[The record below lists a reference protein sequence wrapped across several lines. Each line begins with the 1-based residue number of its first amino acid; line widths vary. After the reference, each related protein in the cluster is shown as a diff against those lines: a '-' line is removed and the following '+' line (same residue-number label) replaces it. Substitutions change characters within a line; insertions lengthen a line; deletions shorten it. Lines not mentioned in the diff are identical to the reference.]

1 MINIILLLLIL
12 ILLLYINFNV
22 ESFNNFDNV
31 KDRMNFVSGD
41 QSINEVLSIV
51 DDGLNKFKTYVNL
64 DKDDIDLESP
74 LLDEYIYT
82 KIISNRDKKNDQ
94 IATRLPIIVDNDY
107 GNYNHQLKLL
117 INSKKIKQ
125 DFIFNI
131 LKNKINYLVGTL
143 ENISD
148 VKKQYNL
155 ENQHNKSDNSM

>member
-1 MINIILLLLIL
+1 MINIILLVL
-12 ILLLYINFNV
+12 ILLVLVYINFNI
-22 ESFNNFDNV
+22 ETFNNLDTISS
-31 KDRMNFVSGD
+31 RMKFTSKEN
-41 QSINEVLSIV
+41 SIKEVLDLV
-51 DDGLNKFKTYVNL
+51 DDGVDKFKTYINL
-64 DKDDIDLESP
+64 DKDELDLESP

-82 KIISNRDKKNDQ
+82 KIISDRDQKNDK
-94 IATRLPIIVDNDY
+94 IESRLPIIIDNDY

-155 ENQHNKSDNSM
+155 ENHNKSDNSM

>member
-1 MINIILLLLIL
+1 MIDIILLVLIL
-12 ILLLYINFNV
+12 VVLVYLNFNV
-22 ESFNNFDNV
+22 EPFNNFDKISN
-31 KDRMNFVSGD
+31 RMAFS
-41 QSINEVLSIV
+41 SKESSLKEVLDLV
-51 DDGLNKFKTYVNL
+51 DDGIGKFKTYINL
-64 DKDDIDLESP
+64 DKDDLDLEST

-82 KIISNRDKKNDQ
+82 KIISDRDQKNDK
-94 IATRLPIIVDNDY
+94 IESRLPIIIDNDY
-107 GNYNHQLKLL
+107 ENYNHQLKLL

>member
-1 MINIILLLLIL
+1 MINIILLVLIL
-12 ILLLYINFNV
+12 IVLVYINFNI
-22 ESFNNFDNV
+22 ENFNNLDTISN
-31 KDRMNFVSGD
+31 RMNFNNKGN
-41 QSINEVLSIV
+41 SIKEVLDLV
-51 DDGLNKFKTYVNL
+51 DDGVGKFKTYINL
-64 DKDDIDLESP
+64 DKDDLDLESP

-82 KIISNRDKKNDQ
+82 KIISDRDQKNDK
-94 IATRLPIIVDNDY
+94 AESKLPIIIDNDY

-155 ENQHNKSDNSM
+155 DNHHNKSDNSM

>member
-1 MINIILLLLIL
+1 MINIILLALIL
-12 ILLLYINFNV
+12 ILLVYLNFNV
-22 ESFNNFDNV
+22 EPFNNFDNI
-31 KDRMNFVSGD
+31 KDRMDFISDD

-51 DDGLNKFKTYVNL
+51 DDGVKKFKTYVNL

-82 KIISNRDKKNDQ
+82 KIISDRDKKNEQVDS
-94 IATRLPIIVDNDY
+94 RLPIIVDNDY

-143 ENISD
+143 ENISN

-155 ENQHNKSDNSM
+155 EQK